1 MLNKISHKLSFIS
14 SHKFINT
21 ITVSLVLFNL
31 LFPLV
36 GLPSVNAGNISP
48 NGLISLTNQAR
59 SNAGLATLSYN
70 SALTNAACAK
80 ADDMFAKDYW
90 AHFGPNGETPWQFIR
105 GAGYNYLYAGENLGK
120 GFSSDSALF
129 NAWMGSSSHKANIMK
144 PEFRDIGICAKD
156 GILLG
161 EETTLVVQMFGAL
174 PGSQTTVTSATVSS
188 QVTSANAVVVTQPQP
203 LSQNT
208 SKTNVTTKSTASIA
222 PVIVK
227 DTTPPDKP
235 RINSPIPGTYTNNE
249 NIPIIGT
256 AEALSKVQV
265 YQDERKLG
273 ESIAENG
280 TWIYDLHEEFVEGVV
295 NISADAIDKAGNLSE
310 KSDIVSF
317 SLDKTIPFVELAKLE
332 VFAKDGCESCSIYS
346 IRVPVG
352 DNMKLEKI
360 AATLN
365 NDPLGELLD
374 NNFQFSYDLENGF
387 DVEIKLSD
395 AAGNQ
400 NTVVLENSVLK
411 SKILEY
417 EKKMLNMINS
427 IELEDETNITG
438 ILSSIGLDLRDLI
451 MRVQDITFQNRVN
464 LLVGM
469 FLVVIFLLD
478 GTIVYS
484 GGLKTGRSK
493 SGVHFTKLFLV
504 LIVITFSGF
513 GGSILTGL

>member
-1 MLNKISHKLSFIS
+1 M
-14 SHKFINT
+14 
-21 ITVSLVLFNL
+21 
-31 LFPLV
+31 
-36 GLPSVNAGNISP
+36 
-48 NGLISLTNQAR
+48 
-59 SNAGLATLSYN
+59 
-70 SALTNAACAK
+70 
-80 ADDMFAKDYW
+80 
-90 AHFGPNGETPWQFIR
+90 
-105 GAGYNYLYAGENLGK
+105 
-120 GFSSDSALF
+120 
-129 NAWMGSSSHKANIMK
+129 
-144 PEFRDIGICAKD
+144 
-156 GILLG
+156 
-161 EETTLVVQMFGAL
+161 
-174 PGSQTTVTSATVSS
+174 
-188 QVTSANAVVVTQPQP
+188 
-203 LSQNT
+203 
-208 SKTNVTTKSTASIA
+208 
-222 PVIVK
+222 
-227 DTTPPDKP
+227 
-235 RINSPIPGTYTNNE
+235 
-249 NIPIIGT
+249 
-256 AEALSKVQV
+256 
-265 YQDERKLG
+265 
-273 ESIAENG
+273 
-280 TWIYDLHEEFVEGVV
+280 
-295 NISADAIDKAGNLSE
+295 
-310 KSDIVSF
+310 
-317 SLDKTIPFVELAKLE
+317 
-332 VFAKDGCESCSIYS
+332 
-346 IRVPVG
+346 
-352 DNMKLEKI
+352 
-360 AATLN
+360 
-365 NDPLGELLD
+365 GELLD